1 MNFYGNKQ
9 FDTVDFEFEQ
19 RWWSTLDLHWKEI
32 YEITFTYA
40 KFRESFADIISSNN
54 LHEISQITSKVSESD
69 QNYFRKKDRRN
80 LLNPSKVEELKFL
93 DSNLQIKLK

>member
-1 MNFYGNKQ
+1 M
-9 FDTVDFEFEQ
+9 
-19 RWWSTLDLHWKEI
+19 DLHLKEI

-40 KFRESFADIISSNN
+40 KFRESFVDMILSNN
-54 LHEISQITSKVSESD
+54 LHEISQIFSKVSEND
-69 QNYFRKKDRRN
+69 QNYFRKKDRQN